1 MAQTYPAI
9 AQRARAEGAEIH
21 WGDETGVRSDCQHG
35 RSDAPRGRTP
45 VVRRRARRFSSNMIS
60 TVTNQGK
67 VRWMIYR
74 ETLSRAVFIR
84 FLERPIKGAGRKA
97 FLIVDN
103 LKVHHSAPVEAWLL
117 VHTAQIEVF
126 HLPSYSPERNPDE
139 YLNGDLKTAVT
150 STTQAHNLEQLENK
164 IIRHTRKLQK
174 SPKRVASYFRNQYV
188 QYAA

>member
-1 MAQTYPAI
+1 MLF
-9 AQRARAEGAEIH
+9 
-21 WGDETGVRSDCQHG
+21 RS
-35 RSDAPRGRTP
+35 
-45 VVRRRARRFSSNMIS
+45 
-60 TVTNQGK
+60 
-67 VRWMIYR
+67 
-74 ETLSRAVFIR
+74 
-84 FLERPIKGAGRKA
+84 GRKV

-103 LKVHHSAPVEAWLL
+103 LKVHHSAPVKAWLL

-164 IIRHTRKLQK
+164 VIRHMRKLQK